1 MEQNLQKIL
10 FTSLNH
16 QSGLP
21 QPVSSQQGDQSS
33 IQFQLVWKNGI
44 AFTAKG
50 WPHFGWFYV
59 EKDKQIV
66 SSAFDYRKIDERT
79 ISVMQH
85 MIDEIEAGKYNHK
98 KTPKDKIRDII
109 QARQLAPCMNNTKWA
124 ELIGEI
130 SKIEALP
137 IKYKRLADDTAA
149 SDFWTVDG
157 DEFFGSME
165 FALIE
170 WLKISCVIGKSE
182 YQGQLIPPKISEVNV
197 RAEIESILKR
207 YSINYEYDEMDNSL
221 VVYGYK

>member
-21 QPVSSQQGDQSS
+21 QPVSSQQDDQSS

-66 SSAFDYRKIDERT
+66 SSAFDYRKIDGKT
-79 ISVMQH
+79 LSVMQH

-98 KTPKDKIRDII
+98 KTPKDKIRDIV
-109 QARQLAPCMNNTKWA
+109 QSRQLAPCMNNTKWA
-124 ELIGEI
+124 ALIGEI

-137 IKYKRLADDTAA
+137 IKYKRLTEDTEPT
-149 SDFWTVDG
+149 DFWTIDG

-165 FALIE
+165 SALIE
-170 WLKISCVIGKSE
+170 WLKISCVIEKSE
-182 YQGQLIPPKISEVNV
+182 YHGQLIPHKISEVNV

-207 YSINYEYDEMDNSL
+207 YSINYEYDEIDNSL
-221 VVYGYK
+221 LVHGYR

>member
-16 QSGLP
+16 QSGQP
-21 QPVSSQQGDQSS
+21 QSVLSQQDDQSS

-66 SSAFDYRKIDERT
+66 SSAFDYRKIDGKT
-79 ISVMQH
+79 LSVMQH
-85 MIDEIEAGKYNHK
+85 MIDEIEAGKYNYK

-109 QARQLAPCMNNTKWA
+109 QSRQLSPCMNNTKWA
-124 ELIGEI
+124 EVIGEI

-137 IKYKRLADDTAA
+137 IKYKRLTEDTEPT
-149 SDFWTVDG
+149 DFWTIDG

-221 VVYGYK
+221 VVYGYR